1 MTVGERL
8 QSYRK
13 QHNLSQEELAKQL
26 FVTRQ
31 TISLWETDQTLPTID
46 NLVRLKDILEVS
58 IDDILTEPEEKG
70 EDENQPLE
78 SYEFKYNKPIFKSV
92 FKTANSKSFWTHLV
106 LTLLL
111 ILNTVRTYF
120 VVTDDILKGL
130 YWGFTIIAVIFF
142 IRYIIGITKAW
153 SISINNALKNTYKYD
168 VFDGCIRVTVT
179 KDDET
184 LAVINITPEGV
195 ARCWS
200 TKDLYIFEHQKV
212 IYCLKKHCL
221 DSNSH
226 LHLFFHKG
234 KRTKKKNAAL
244 GILLVLLLA
253 ICICLPLFQ
262 NDGYV
267 TITQPIGDTDQ
278 QSTLAASEYI
288 KGIEKTVNIEFPQS
302 VTVTNNES
310 FIGET
315 TFRDEIYY
323 NVIELKISD
332 YDAYKFEKSIENDER
347 WQDILSQSFDDILP
361 RGYQDAESDYKLFY
375 NATNNEYNKIPAVD
389 NDYELW
395 YLSYYDKGNY
405 FVIVNY
411 TITYHTE
418 HKELNYN
425 VMNYQLNWHL
435 DEAFMEEIG
444 LSGCTLTSYYMGNIE
459 STEEKATVYLLRDD
473 RYNSMYHELYLAVE
487 TDDSLY
493 FYDLAESSQYYS
505 GAYFEDLYL
514 ADLDGDG
521 LDEIILNRCIA
532 MTGGAG
538 GYISQVFQFQ
548 KYTYFS
554 EFFSNENNFGEIYT
568 GFTSELKDGFK
579 LEISNVFTGYKTVID
594 YKDATKYHGVYW
606 DKSGKVIRT
615 QNYDYLMYD
624 SFREFYPEDV
634 DGDGIDELVCLQY
647 TSLYGHSDYIG
658 NVKSVLKYNEKY
670 KTFEVIDAEF
680 IPYEE

>member
-8 QSYRK
+8 QKYRK
-13 QHNLSQEELAKQL
+13 QHNLSQEDLAKQL

-58 IDDILTEPEEKG
+58 IDDILTGPEDKPEE
-70 EDENQPLE
+70 ENHPLE
-78 SYEFKYNKPIFKSV
+78 SYEFKYSKPIFKSV
-92 FKTANSKSFWTHLV
+92 FKTVNIKSFLTHLV
-106 LTLLL
+106 LALLL

-120 VVTDDILKGL
+120 VVTDDISKGL

-142 IRYIIGITKAW
+142 MRYII
-153 SISINNALKNTYKYD
+153 SIARVWKISKNNALKNEYQYD
-168 VFDGCIRVTVT
+168 VFEDSIKLTVAKDGQAITT
-179 KDDET
+179 K
-184 LAVINITPEGV
+184 IITPENIS
-195 ARCWS
+195 RCWS
-200 TKDLYIFEHQKV
+200 TNSLYIF
-212 IYCLKKHCL
+212 IYQNSIYALKKQCL

-234 KRTKKKNAAL
+234 RKSKKKNVVL
-244 GILLVLLLA
+244 SILLIFLFAVS
-253 ICICLPLFQ
+253 ICLPFVQ

-267 TITQPIGDTDQ
+267 TLTQLVDNKNSSVTV
-278 QSTLAASEYI
+278 SASEYI
-288 KGIEKTVNIEFPQS
+288 NEIEKTIDIEFPQS
-302 VTVTNNES
+302 VTVVNSET
-310 FIGET
+310 FVGET

-332 YDAYKFEKSIENDER
+332 YNAYKFEKSIENDER
-347 WQDILSQSFDDILP
+347 WRDFLSQNFDDILP
-361 RGYQDAESDYKLFY
+361 RGYNDAKSDYKLFY
-375 NATNNEYNKIPAVD
+375 NATNDEYNRMPTVD
-389 NDYELW
+389 GDYEFW

-418 HKELNYN
+418 HKDPKYSIENQN
-425 VMNYQLNWHL
+425 NWWS
-435 DEAFMEEIG
+435 DEI
-444 LSGCTLTSYYMGNIE
+444 LSTARLEGCTVAGVLYGNII
-459 STEEKATVYLLRDD
+459 STEEKSEVHLLKDD
-473 RYNSMYHELYLAVE
+473 RYNSMYHDLYLAVE
-487 TDDSLY
+487 TDESVY
-493 FYDLAESSQYYS
+493 FYDFADSDVNYS

-521 LDEIILNRCIA
+521 LDEIIVNRCIA
-532 MTGGAG
+532 MSGGAG
-538 GYISQVFQFQ
+538 GYISQVF
-548 KYTYFS
+548 KYYGYADFRMIFNS
-554 EFFSNENNFGEIYT
+554 ENTFEYYT

-579 LEISNVFTGYKTVID
+579 LEINNVFTGYKTVID
-594 YKDATKYHGVYW
+594 YNNATKYRGVYW
-606 DKSGKVIRT
+606 DESGKVIRT

-647 TSLYGHSDYIG
+647 TSLYSHSDYIG
-658 NVKSVLKYNEKY
+658 NAKTVLKYNEKY